1 MSNNKTPVLLK
12 IFPPLSK
19 KSAPKHPNLP
29 RGFII
34 EAAHCIPASV
44 NVMNDNIVYIGRKP
58 VMNYCNAVLQVMA
71 QNDSVRLMARGKAIS
86 HAVDVAEI
94 TRNRF
99 LTDLEVESIDIG
111 TEELESEMG
120 NTRNVSN
127 ITITLSK

>member
-1 MSNNKTPVLLK
+1 
-12 IFPPLSK
+12 
-19 KSAPKHPNLP
+19 
-29 RGFII
+29 
-34 EAAHCIPASV
+34 
-44 NVMNDNIVYIGRKP
+44 MNDNIVYIGRKP

-120 NTRNVSN
+120 NIRNVSN

>member
-1 MSNNKTPVLLK
+1 VSNNKTPVLLS
-12 IFPPLSK
+12 IFPPLLK
-19 KSAPKHPNLP
+19 KSGPKYPSLP
-29 RGFII
+29 RGFIT
-34 EAAHCIPASV
+34 EAAYCSAASV

>member
-1 MSNNKTPVLLK
+1 
-12 IFPPLSK
+12 
-19 KSAPKHPNLP
+19 
-29 RGFII
+29 
-34 EAAHCIPASV
+34 
-44 NVMNDNIVYIGRKP
+44 MNDNIVYIGRKP